1 MSDCGIALA
10 LTEARKGKLMSM
22 LKKVLYLTTT
32 LALIAGGTG
41 CNLRSVAT
49 SVPSR
54 VFREVHGLRVRSYQI
69 TPVANDLRQYKAIEI
84 HKLNNLML
92 DEIPAQSV
100 EQLNVGIVKQIR
112 SLNRFDHIAVIDGAN
127 DAQEQQADQP
137 GDENTVA
144 VSQPTL
150 VLEGYIDDFTPGIP
164 KLRYIEKGNNHAILT
179 VRIMLKDKLT
189 AQVLGQMNIT
199 VENSRITSNVERM
212 VGKSAEEVARYVR
225 RNATRLNETKEAHT
239 NVQK

>member
-1 MSDCGIALA
+1 
-10 LTEARKGKLMSM
+10 MSM

-32 LALIAGGTG
+32 LALIAGGAG
-41 CNLRSVAT
+41 CSLRSVAT

-54 VFREVHGLRVRSYQI
+54 VFREVHGLRVRSYQM

-112 SLNRFDHIAVIDGAN
+112 SLNHFDHIAVIDGAN
-127 DAQEQQADQP
+127 DSQEQQANQP
-137 GDENTVA
+137 GDETIVL
-144 VSQPTL
+144 QPTL

-164 KLRYIEKGNNHAILT
+164 KLRYIEQGNNHAILT
-179 VRIMLKDKLT
+179 VRITVKDKLT
-189 AQVLGQMNIT
+189 ARVLGQMNIT
-199 VENSRITSNVERM
+199 VENTRITSNVERM

-225 RNATRLNETKEAHT
+225 RNATRLNETKEAHA